1 LNAIAIS
8 FITIAFIKGTI
19 AKGNWFKLI
28 QFKRLLHDE
37 GSIDVGS
44 TIQIMMKVPYVLNC
58 LIIAL
63 VTQPSEQ
70 TEALNTGN
78 SNEWYTEPGIWLF
91 ILIFI
96 FVITLVVYRK
106 LTKKN

>member
-19 AKGNWFKLI
+19 TKGNWFKLI

-44 TIQIMMKVPYVLNC
+44 TKQIMMKVPYVLNC
-58 LIIAL
+58 ILAL

-70 TEALNTGN
+70 TEALNNGN
-78 SNEWYTEPGIWLF
+78 SNEWYAEPGIWLF

>member
-1 LNAIAIS
+1 M
-8 FITIAFIKGTI
+8 
-19 AKGNWFKLI
+19 

-44 TIQIMMKVPYVLNC
+44 TKQIMMKVPYVLNFI
-58 LIIAL
+58 IIAL

-70 TEALNTGN
+70 TEALNMGN
-78 SNEWYTEPGIWLF
+78 SNEWYAEPGIWLF

-96 FVITLVVYRK
+96 FVIALVVYRK

>member
-1 LNAIAIS
+1 MQLLL

-19 AKGNWFKLI
+19 TKGNWFKLI

-44 TIQIMMKVPYVLNC
+44 TKQIMMKVPYVLNC
-58 LIIAL
+58 ILAL

-78 SNEWYTEPGIWLF
+78 SNEWYAEPGIWLF